1 MITANNGLQGHFL
14 MSSEHDWT
22 CLIRFLLGKQCVDNR
37 PIRAQHICAQLCDWT
52 ILLSI
57 CPLPA
62 ACYNKIWIWLIN
74 LMKKIDLG
82 RANLDNRKII
92 IYLFHTLILLIKE
105 NNSLFCTTFNK
116 DKSHI
121 GTVVK
126 GVEHPHQD
134 FQCSGE
140 CAASSHTQ
148 GGLTHALRFIR
159 DKLHVQHLI
168 LYLMTPCS
176 KTWSLKEN

>member
-1 MITANNGLQGHFL
+1 MNDVGTTGQ
-14 MSSEHDWT
+14 SEHS
-22 CLIRFLLGKQCVDNR
+22 IFV
-37 PIRAQHICAQLCDWT
+37 
-52 ILLSI
+52 LSSVI
-57 CPLPA
+57 GQFCFQSA
-62 ACYNKIWIWLIN
+62 HCQQRYNKIWICLIN
-74 LMKKIDLG
+74 LMKKMDLG
-82 RANLDNRKII
+82 RANLDNRKVI

-105 NNSLFCTTFNK
+105 NNSLFCTTFHK

-159 DKLHVQHLI
+159 EKLHVQHLI
-168 LYLMTPCS
+168 LYLMPPPCS